1 MVKIDRKQILP
12 SSRSA
17 NLVHRKVLTSDLEP
31 VGEVYMEDESLLTI
45 MDGLAWWYAVPKA
58 HIETISDK
66 AVLLK
71 LSLAE
76 LRKYALK

>member
-1 MVKIDRKQILP
+1 MIKIERKLILP
-12 SSRSA
+12 SSQSA
-17 NLVHRKVLTSDLEP
+17 SLVHRKVLTNDLEP

-45 MDGLAWWYAVPKA
+45 MDGLAWWYAVPKV
-58 HIETISDK
+58 HIDAISDK

>member
-1 MVKIDRKQILP
+1 MVKEERKQILP
-12 SSRSA
+12 SSRST

-45 MDGLAWWYAVPKA
+45 RDGLAWWYAVPKA
-58 HIETISDK
+58 HIEAISDK
-66 AVLLK
+66 VVVLK
-71 LSLAE
+71 LSLRE

>member
-1 MVKIDRKQILP
+1 
-12 SSRSA
+12 
-17 NLVHRKVLTSDLEP
+17 
-31 VGEVYMEDESLLTI
+31 